1 MQAKVDTGSFI
12 ENFDDMIV
20 ASSPTKVESSFDL
33 AIKSL
38 SDLTFKS
45 PIGLTVESPIDLT
58 NTDDE
63 YTVGFENTHMDIA
76 ETFNDKDITV
86 GNDTLPNCLPNN
98 ECISASWMD
107 EVQLGPLAPSSHPSS
122 PDPRKEF
129 ADSLISLEEDHH
141 DYYQHS
147 VEITDIHRSF
157 NEVYSEQHHHNAN
170 VEQND
175 VLRILRENFPNYMV
189 STLVDKTVLYSCD
202 IAEHSHYHIVVLH
215 IIRQIYIFNVH
226 V

>member
-63 YTVGFENTHMDIA
+63 YTAGFENTHMDIT
-76 ETFNDKDITV
+76 ETFIDKDITV
-86 GNDTLPNCLPNN
+86 GNDTLLNCF
-98 ECISASWMD
+98 SDSWVD
-107 EVQLGPLAPSSHPSS
+107 EVQLRPLAPSSHPSS
-122 PDPRKEF
+122 LDPREEF
-129 ADSLISLEEDHH
+129 ADSLLSLEEDHH
-141 DYYQHS
+141 DYYQHT

-189 STLVDKTVLYSCD
+189 STLVYKTVLYSCD
-202 IAEHSHYHIVVLH
+202 IAEHRHDHIVILN